1 MILKDKKVKMSRP
14 LTKTDTMALLAKHGL
29 ASEELSNDLAAETL
43 KSAKIVAYIAARR
56 GLVSWAEVEDIIQS
70 TAEKAWKYLKNWNST
85 KSSWITYV
93 SWITKSVIGDY
104 GRNLCRRQE
113 AENLYYENYKGEPE
127 DE

>member
-1 MILKDKKVKMSRP
+1 
-14 LTKTDTMALLAKHGL
+14 MALMAKHGL
-29 ASEELSNDLAAETL
+29 ASEELCNALAAETL